1 MNIVLNLQP
10 LMDFFNLPPETM
22 LWHFMAYYGWIIIA
36 LMFLFSVRE
45 MWLLHVESIYMGK
58 VKYVMLAIDIPRA
71 NTQSPR
77 AVENLLAYLA
87 GAHGSIN
94 FFEKWWLG
102 KCQVYFSFEIVSIDG
117 YTQFLIRTPID
128 LRNLVETS
136 VYSQYPD
143 AEIIEV
149 DDYTEGAPLKFPNE
163 EYDVFGSE
171 FIQSAPEMLP
181 IKMYKEF
188 EHQLGP
194 DETYY
199 KDPMASL
206 MDLCSSLQKGEQ
218 LWYQLLIIPT
228 GFDWVKDAEPEIDKI
243 VGKKAKVSKANEF
256 IDNVVEGMGN
266 LSESVY
272 SIWGDIKAAE
282 DKEFKPLSMMELRPK
297 QKKQI
302 EGMHMKVSKLGFLA
316 KIRFVY
322 LAKKDV
328 YNPKKVANG
337 FVGYIK
343 QFAALDLNSFKPD
356 LNYTFTSTSY
366 FNSVNRANE
375 RKRNIVRNYIDRA
388 ASAGRNPGLYNIE
401 ELASIWHFPI
411 EASVSAPL
419 IQKTPGKK
427 AKPPMSLPSEET
439 IAYHETL
446 EPIYSLK
453 EEKSQGKEAANKA
466 SKSPAEAS
474 PFEESPSEAS
484 LSEESPAAGP
494 ASAPAIKKSAAPD
507 NLPFA

>member
-1 MNIVLNLQP
+1 MNLVINLQA
-10 LMDFFNLPPETM
+10 LQQFFSLPPDVM
-22 LWHFMAYYGWIIIA
+22 LWRFMGYYGWIIISI
-36 LMFLFSVRE
+36 MFLFSVRE
-45 MWLLHVESIYMGK
+45 MWLLYVQTKFVSK
-58 VKYVMLAIDIPRA
+58 VKYLMLAIDIPRA
-71 NTQSPR
+71 NVQSPR

-87 GAHGSIN
+87 GAHGTIN
-94 FFEKWWLG
+94 WFEKWWEG
-102 KCQVYFSFEIVSIDG
+102 KCQVFFSFEIVSIDG
-117 YTQFLIRTPID
+117 YTQFLIRTPVD
-128 LRNLVETS
+128 FRNLVETG

-143 AEIIEV
+143 AEITEV
-149 DDYTEGAPLKFPNE
+149 DDYTEGAPTKFPNE
-163 EYDVFGSE
+163 EYDVWGAE
-171 FIQSAPEMLP
+171 FIQSAPKMFP

-206 MDLCSSLQKGEQ
+206 MDLCSSLQPGEQ
-218 LWYQLLIIPT
+218 LWYQILIIPT
-228 GFDWVKDAEPEIDKI
+228 GFDWVKDAESEIDKI
-243 VGKKAKVSKANEF
+243 VGKKAKVSLVNSL
-256 IDNVVEGMGN
+256 IDSTVEGISD

-272 SIWGDIKAAE
+272 SIWGDVKPKPE
-282 DKEFKPLSMMELRPK
+282 KEFKALSMMELRPK

-302 EGMHMKVSKLGFLA
+302 EGLHMKVSKLGFLA

-322 LAKKDV
+322 LAKKEV
-328 YNPKKVANG
+328 YNPKKVASG

-356 LNYTFTSTSY
+356 LDKTGTSTAY
-366 FNSVNRANE
+366 FHKVKRLNDRKRRIVQNYVNRSGE
-375 RKRNIVRNYIDRA
+375 G
-388 ASAGRNPGLYNIE
+388 GRYPSIYNIE

-439 IAYHETL
+439 IIYHDVL
-446 EPIYSLK
+446 EPIYSL
-453 EEKSQGKEAANKA
+453 
-466 SKSPAEAS
+466 
-474 PFEESPSEAS
+474 EESAS
-484 LSEESPAAGP
+484 NQSEETPSALPVENSPLKTEPDVETAKRG
-494 ASAPAIKKSAAPD
+494 SAPS